1 MGFEN
6 VCKSLKNYFSNN
18 KILAPLQMYALPVTL
33 VCGALM
39 VLQLIIPGFSLGWFY
54 TLVKVAFYLF
64 FFMLLGTENFLMI
77 AIALGLRAVYF
88 LIDEIQDLVG
98 EYSYFSMASLIY
110 IIVFGFLAYLAYMKS
125 IKK

>member
-110 IIVFGFLAYLAYMKS
+110 VIVFGFLTYLAYMKS

>member
-39 VLQLIIPGFSLGWFY
+39 VLDLIIP
-54 TLVKVAFYLF
+54 V
-64 FFMLLGTENFLMI
+64 
-77 AIALGLRAVYF
+77 
-88 LIDEIQDLVG
+88 
-98 EYSYFSMASLIY
+98 
-110 IIVFGFLAYLAYMKS
+110 
-125 IKK
+125 

>member
-39 VLQLIIPGFSLGWFY
+39 VLDLIIPGFSLGWFF
-54 TLVKVAFYLF
+54 TLIKVAFYLF

-98 EYSYFSMASLIY
+98 AYSYFSMASLIY
-110 IIVFGFLAYLAYMKS
+110 VIVFGFLTYLAYMKS

>member
-39 VLQLIIPGFSLGWFY
+39 VLDLIIPGFSLGWFY

-110 IIVFGFLAYLAYMKS
+110 VIVFGFLTYLAYMKS

>member
-98 EYSYFSMASLIY
+98 EYSYFSMGSLIY
-110 IIVFGFLAYLAYMKS
+110 VIVFGFLTYLAYMKS

>member
-77 AIALGLRAVYF
+77 AIALGLRTVYF
-88 LIDEIQDLVG
+88 LIDEIQALVG

-110 IIVFGFLAYLAYMKS
+110 VIVFGFLTYLAYMKS

>member
-1 MGFEN
+1 
-6 VCKSLKNYFSNN
+6 
-18 KILAPLQMYALPVTL
+18 
-33 VCGALM
+33 
-39 VLQLIIPGFSLGWFY
+39 
-54 TLVKVAFYLF
+54 
-64 FFMLLGTENFLMI
+64 MLLGTENFLMI

-110 IIVFGFLAYLAYMKS
+110 IIVFVFLAYLAYMKS

>member
-39 VLQLIIPGFSLGWFY
+39 VLDLIIPGFNLGWFF

-64 FFMLLGTENFLMI
+64 FFMLLGSENFLMI
-77 AIALGLRAVYF
+77 AIALVLRAVYF

-110 IIVFGFLAYLAYMKS
+110 VIVFCFLTYLAYMKS

>member
-39 VLQLIIPGFSLGWFY
+39 VLDLIIPGFSLGWFY

-88 LIDEIQDLVG
+88 LIDEIQALVG

-110 IIVFGFLAYLAYMKS
+110 VIVFVFLAYLAYMKS

>member
-88 LIDEIQDLVG
+88 LIDEIQALVG

-110 IIVFGFLAYLAYMKS
+110 VIVFGFLTYLAYMKS

>member
-39 VLQLIIPGFSLGWFY
+39 VLDLIIPGFNLGWFFA
-54 TLVKVAFYLF
+54 LVKVAFYLF

-110 IIVFGFLAYLAYMKS
+110 IIVFVFLAYLAYMKS

>member
-33 VCGALM
+33 ACGALM

-64 FFMLLGTENFLMI
+64 FFMLLGTENYLMI

-88 LIDEIQDLVG
+88 LIDEIQALVG
-98 EYSYFSMASLIY
+98 EYSFFSMGSLIY
-110 IIVFGFLAYLAYMKS
+110 VIVFGFLTYLAYMKS